1 MKFTVYRARER
12 FVVSPDCMQAP
23 IAVQQAYLPICQ
35 CGTIDVATECAEHL
49 ASAVVHDGFAI
60 IEMRD
65 QSYDVIDRI
74 CTERS
79 GREPWRRQAT
89 GLRR

>member
-23 IAVQQAYLPICQ
+23 IAVQTTHRVVCDCGSFDLPPESIPK
-35 CGTIDVATECAEHL
+35 VL
-49 ASAVVHDGFAI
+49 SAVLDDGFAI
-60 IEMRD
+60 VGKRD
-65 QSYDVIDRI
+65 QLFDVIDRL

-79 GREPWRRQAT
+79 GISH
-89 GLRR
+89 